1 MNDTYQDPNGELPE
15 DDEMEM
21 VDLITLCDEE
31 GDEHEFELAD
41 EYEEG
46 DEQYVALIPSVQSP
60 EEMLAEDG
68 QLVIMKLGTDED
80 GEVYYSL
87 IEDDDEFYHISE
99 IFEQRLA
106 ELYDFED

>member
-1 MNDTYQDPNGELPE
+1 
-15 DDEMEM
+15 
-21 VDLITLCDEE
+21 
-31 GDEHEFELAD
+31 
-41 EYEEG
+41 
-46 DEQYVALIPSVQSP
+46 
-60 EEMLAEDG
+60 MLAEDG